1 MASMN
6 ALDNIANLPYNWDG
20 YGAKKFSRKLIEKCR
35 SILENLP
42 AAPSISPTGRESI
55 QFEYDFQDKSYLE
68 FEIYENKT
76 TYLWVPQREY
86 SRAVTGMFLE
96 SESDQ
101 IIQLTSQFINEYMT
115 EENK

>member
-1 MASMN
+1 MN
-6 ALDNIANLPYNWDG
+6 ALDDIANLPYNWNG
-20 YGAKKFSRKLIEKCR
+20 YGAKKFSQKLIEKCR

-42 AAPSISPTGRESI
+42 TSPSIFPTGRESI
-55 QFEYDFQDKSYLE
+55 QFEYDLQDKSYLE

-76 TYLWVPQREY
+76 TYLWVPQCEY
-86 SRAVTGMFLE
+86 SRAVTGMFVE

-101 IIQLTSQFINEYMT
+101 IIQLTSRLINRDMT